1 MECEVAT
8 PVLEPSGDF
17 PAWLEAQGVNA
28 EVARAI
34 DSELGIRDY
43 GVLCACV
50 GDGLVRA
57 ELLATARDR
66 LPFGYYAVLRH
77 VVKGLQSSE
86 PHNETRW
93 DTAASPG
100 DVSLGG
106 LVDVLF
112 ALFRGLSRELLLSVQ
127 RLGGDGGGWD
137 GGGCGDGQVEEDPVQ
152 AWHEIKTE
160 HEDSDEGITQVSE
173 QRGVRPG
180 LSRSE
185 MEALTA
191 GIPAHKQFASENA
204 GGGISELSIQDM
216 AALHVQNSHLP
227 YDDDNEDDVATAIMQ
242 QQQQQQQHGS
252 QPRAKMPMREK
263 VRPHKCPHCESRFFK
278 TDDLKRHL
286 RTHTGERPYCCEVC
300 GRAFSQHCN
309 LKKHWITHTGE
320 RPFRCDVCGRAFAHY
335 SNMKAHWRTHT
346 GEKPYTCEVCGH
358 TFSHFGNM
366 KMHQRMHHGE
376 QTGDLANVG
385 KGDWVSGSVLS

>member
-137 GGGCGDGQVEEDPVQ
+137 GGGCGDDFQSQVLLKLDTIIENQMEQLCLLQTLANRSVVN
-152 AWHEIKTE
+152 
-160 HEDSDEGITQVSE
+160 EG
-173 QRGVRPG
+173 
-180 LSRSE
+180 L
-185 MEALTA
+185 
-191 GIPAHKQFASENA
+191 
-204 GGGISELSIQDM
+204 
-216 AALHVQNSHLP
+216 
-227 YDDDNEDDVATAIMQ
+227 DDVLPNPINDTDELEELCCRINTDENLKMEMLKCT
-242 QQQQQQQHGS
+242 S
-252 QPRAKMPMREK
+252 QISYLSSLGGCNVRDSVRRMMKRLGTNALWSNYSLRGRKGKTPLIDLPVFMVLTRACLKSYPRAKVKEIE
-263 VRPHKCPHCESRFFK
+263 VEIAE
-278 TDDLKRHL
+278 TLKHSPNKRGGANYKEPEVITMKNENQPSHPVSSSDIVE
-286 RTHTGERPYCCEVC
+286 THGSC
-300 GRAFSQHCN
+300 S
-309 LKKHWITHTGE
+309 LKWQSIQ
-320 RPFRCDVCGRAFAHY
+320 P
-335 SNMKAHWRTHT
+335 
-346 GEKPYTCEVCGH
+346 
-358 TFSHFGNM
+358 
-366 KMHQRMHHGE
+366 
-376 QTGDLANVG
+376 
-385 KGDWVSGSVLS
+385 